1 MKTTIKIL
9 FSVLFSVLFA
19 ACGTTRKIAN
29 ETSQQQITSSVNTD
43 TQKQSS
49 TSDVANVTTSETDYS
64 KAVIEF
70 KKIEYSDGTTDITTD
85 ADVPCDTVK
94 QREREQTEPPNA
106 QRYIKSVTTGRITI
120 DNDKQKQTI
129 VNEEKT
135 EDTQT
140 QTKISEQSSEDTQ
153 TKLKTEDKPTRGFF
167 FWFGVITCIII
178 AIVALFF
185 LIRAIEKHRRWNSD

>member
-106 QRYIKSVTTGRITI
+106 QRNIKSVRTGRITI

-153 TKLKTEDKPTRGFF
+153 TKLKTEDKPKRGFF